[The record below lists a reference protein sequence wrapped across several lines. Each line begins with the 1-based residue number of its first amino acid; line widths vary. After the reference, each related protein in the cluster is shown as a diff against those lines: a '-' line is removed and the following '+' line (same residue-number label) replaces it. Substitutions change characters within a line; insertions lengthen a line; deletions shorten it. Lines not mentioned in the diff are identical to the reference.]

1 MRDRTLLWALLGTA
15 GVGIA
20 YALRK
25 EASSVTHAI
34 GSAMDAVQAE
44 LFKLVI
50 PSVAQ
55 PYADVILRVAREET
69 ISPFLI
75 TQMGYRESLWGNST
89 YLDKPGPGGRGDG
102 GHGHGLMQI
111 DDRSW
116 GNWLSKNRW
125 DDPYTNVSFA
135 IGTILKNKINFF
147 AGISRVPN
155 LADGTWVTL
164 SESQAAKRNVDPGD
178 YPEPR
183 PLHGDELTQAGVA
196 AFNTGEGNVLMSLAV
211 GLHPDFTT
219 TPPPYATDVL
229 GRMATLI
236 AKFNDRAAVS

>member
-1 MRDRTLLWALLGTA
+1 MRDRTLLWALLGA
-15 GVGIA
+15 SGVGIA
-20 YALRK
+20 YALRGK
-25 EASSVTHAI
+25 ASSVTHAI

-44 LFKLVI
+44 LFKLII
-50 PSVAQ
+50 PSVAR
-55 PYADVILRVAREET
+55 PYADVILQVAREES

-75 TQMGYRESLWGNST
+75 TTIGYRESGWGTSP
-89 YLDKPGPGGRGDG
+89 YLDKPGPGGRGDY

-147 AGISRVPN
+147 AGTARVPG
-155 LADGTWVTL
+155 LTDGTWVTL
-164 SESQAAKRNVDPGD
+164 SVSQAEKRNVDPGD

-196 AFNTGEGNVLMSLAV
+196 AYNTGEGNVLMSLAV

-219 TPPPYATDVL
+219 TAPPYATDVL
-229 GRMATLI
+229 GRMAVLI
-236 AKFNDRAAVS
+236 DKFNNQASVS